1 MQLKFNRNQSVK
13 EIMIKKL
20 AKILVACFFLITIIF
35 LMDKIN
41 FPSPETS
48 IKKEITDEII
58 KLK

>member
-13 EIMIKKL
+13 EIMFKKL
-20 AKILVACFFLITIIF
+20 AKILIACFFLTAIIF

-48 IKKEITDEII
+48 IKKEITNEII